1 MAGAALVL
9 MARLRNRARNG
20 VEHYR
25 PRLEPRL
32 RTEPN
37 PLTEARQEVLAWVAK
52 VSRNPNRVWTMR
64 HIQQAVCVVR
74 RSGRAPAGLLTAAGY
89 REKAR

>member
-25 PRLEPRL
+25 PRFEPRL

-37 PLTEARQEVLAWVAK
+37 PVAEARQEVLAWAAK
-52 VSRNPNRVWTMR
+52 VSRNPNRTWTMR
-64 HIQQAVCVVR
+64 QQAVCVVR
-74 RSGRAPAGLLTAAGY
+74 RSGWAPAGLLTAAGY